1 VGLLAAGLA
10 GWNLGFG
17 LPYLFRPDED
27 VMVGRAVHMAAENSL
42 DPLFYIYPPLVFDI
56 FGAAEALLSLVPGQ
70 HLGPATSV
78 VPTAEIL
85 AARSVS
91 AAAAVITVLLTF
103 AIARRAY
110 GVAAGLLAA
119 CALAVAPLAV
129 REAHFATTD
138 AVAAAFVAAAL
149 WAGQRAETRRWFVLA
164 GGLAGLAAASKYT
177 GGAALV
183 YVLARALTG
192 ADRRASVPASV
203 AGFALAVAVAMVPAG
218 HFREYWDGLGFLL
231 GRSREFASMPP
242 GWWYHATRSLPF
254 GLGLGAF
261 AMALA
266 GVAAAAWRRRREDL
280 CLLAFLVTGALPL
293 ALSHEVFFR
302 YVLPLLP
309 ALCVLAGGVLELVPA
324 PGRKLALAAG
334 LLLLLPS
341 AYNSVRSD
349 WVLGR
354 TDTRQQAAEWLN
366 ANAPPGADLE
376 IHSYWGQPLY
386 DAQELGNNP
395 LHPLYRA
402 GNPIADSFQQG
413 LYTTRFVINRATNPC
428 LILDESG
435 PPWQSYPGEPL
446 SGRRSIQAAALF
458 SPGHPAPGAVYDELD
473 SFYLPIWNLEG
484 VDRPGPNIA
493 VIVDCGATA
502 P

>member
-1 VGLLAAGLA
+1 LAAALA

-42 DPLFYIYPPLVFDI
+42 DPLFYVYPPLVFDL
-56 FGAAEALLSLVPGQ
+56 FGAAEALLALVPGQ
-70 HLGPATSV
+70 HLGAATSV

-85 AARSVS
+85 VARSVS

-110 GVAAGLLAA
+110 GPGAGLLAA

-129 REAHFATTD
+129 RQAHFATTD
-138 AVAAAFVAAAL
+138 AVAAAFVVAAI
-149 WAGQRAETRRWFVLA
+149 WAGQRADARRWFLLA
-164 GGLAGLAAASKYT
+164 GAFAGLAAGSKYT

-192 ADRRASVPASV
+192 PDRRASMLASV
-203 AGFALAVAVAMVPAG
+203 AGFGAAFAAVMAPAG
-218 HFREYWDGLGFLL
+218 HFRDYFDGLGFLL
-231 GRSREFASMPP
+231 GRSREFASLPP
-242 GWWYHATRSLPF
+242 GWWYHTTRSLPF

-261 AMALA
+261 ALALL
-266 GVAAAAWRRRREDL
+266 GIAAAARRRRRDDL
-280 CLLAFLVTGALPL
+280 CLLLFLVAGALPL

-309 ALCVLAGGVLELVPA
+309 ALCVLAGGALDLL
-324 PGRKLALAAG
+324 PGRMRRPALVIG

-341 AYNSVRSD
+341 AYNSLLSD
-349 WVLGR
+349 RLLGM
-354 TDTRQQAAEWLN
+354 TDTRQQAGEWLN
-366 ANAPPGADLE
+366 VNAPPGADLG
-376 IHSYWGQPLY
+376 IPSYWGQPFY

-413 LYTTRFVINRATNPC
+413 LYTTRFVVNRPTPC
-428 LILDESG
+428 FILEESG
-435 PPWQSYPGEPL
+435 PPWQSFPTL
-446 SGRRSIQAAALF
+446 SARPTPPAATFTAGQP
-458 SPGHPAPGAVYDELD
+458 SPGAVYDELD

-484 VDRPGPNIA
+484 VERPGPAIGVTRA
-493 VIVDCGATA
+493 CG